1 MTISNGSH
9 TIEARVPASTANL
22 GAGFDCCGVALN
34 LHLTVRARIAHASHQ
49 ACRVRTSGEGASA
62 SLPQNETNLIYRAMR
77 FVAEREQLELPN
89 VRLAVCNEIPL
100 ASGLGSSGAAI
111 VAGAVLC
118 PVLCGRE
125 VSTDA
130 LLRHVTA
137 FEGHADNV
145 AAALLGGW
153 VVNCMTPD
161 GNVRAIKRSW
171 TTDIKFVVVTPRL
184 PLSTERARA
193 VLPAVVPLTD
203 AVHNLQRTSL
213 FNAAIETRR
222 YDLLAE
228 AMRDRLHQPYRRTL
242 APGLAAALDTGSQP
256 GLLGVALS
264 GAGASVVALAQHN
277 FDRIGASIRHEFH
290 AHGVEADVR
299 VLEADEDG
307 ARVRRL

>member
-1 MTISNGSH
+1 MTISNRLH
-9 TIEARVPASTANL
+9 TVEARVPASTANL
-22 GAGFDCCGVALN
+22 GAGFDCCGIALN
-34 LHLTVRARIAHASHQ
+34 LYLTVRARIAHAPHR
-49 ACRVRTSGEGASA
+49 ACRVRTRGEGVSA
-62 SLPQNETNLIYRAMR
+62 SLPQDEANLIYRAMR
-77 FVAEREQLELPN
+77 FVAERERLELPD

-118 PVLCGRE
+118 PALCGRD
-125 VSTDA
+125 VSIDA

-161 GNVRAIKRSW
+161 GDVRAIKRSW

-193 VLPAVVPLTD
+193 VLPRVVTLAD
-203 AVHNLQRTSL
+203 AVHNLQRASL

-222 YDLLAE
+222 YDLLDE

-242 APGLAAALDTGSQP
+242 APGLSAALDTKPQP
-256 GLLGVALS
+256 GLLGIALS
-264 GAGASVVALAQHN
+264 GAGASVVALAQDD
-277 FDRIGASIRHEFH
+277 FDRIGASIRREFN

-299 VLEADEDG
+299 VLEADEAG
-307 ARVRRL
+307 ARVIRL